1 MCLQKLKTI
10 YKYGKERFM
19 DIKYV
24 AKNYKI
30 SDKFKDVI
38 EKKLS
43 KLEKYFS
50 KDVDLKVACTEQN
63 DICKLEI
70 TINSAGLF
78 LRSEVT
84 SDNMYNNIDMALPK
98 LEKQIVKNN
107 KKYKNKFA
115 ERVVADSFEFIEEE
129 PEPIAARVVKTKTFE
144 LDPISVEDAIAF
156 MEAVGHN
163 FYVFLNGET
172 GEINV
177 IYKRNDGNL
186 GLIEVVK

>member
-1 MCLQKLKTI
+1 
-10 YKYGKERFM
+10 M

-24 AKNYKI
+24 AKNYRI
-30 SDKFKDVI
+30 SDKFKDII

-43 KLEKYFS
+43 KLEKYFT
-50 KDVDLKVACTEQN
+50 KDLDVKVACTEQN

-78 LRSEVT
+78 IRSEVS

-115 ERVVADSFEFIEEE
+115 ERVTAEVLEFLDAE
-129 PEPIAARVVKTKTFE
+129 PEATPSRVVKTKTFDLE
-144 LDPISVEDAIAF
+144 PITIDDAIAY

-163 FYVFLNGET
+163 FYVFLNGEN
-172 GEINV
+172 GEISV
-177 IYKRNDGNL
+177 VYKRNDGDY
-186 GLIEVVK
+186 GVIEARK

>member
-1 MCLQKLKTI
+1 
-10 YKYGKERFM
+10 M

-24 AKNYKI
+24 AKNYRI
-30 SDKFKDVI
+30 SDKFKDII

-43 KLEKYFS
+43 KLEKYFT
-50 KDVDLKVACTEQN
+50 KDLDVKVACTEQN

-78 LRSEVT
+78 IRSEVS

-115 ERVVADSFEFIEEE
+115 ERVPAEVLEFLDAE
-129 PEPIAARVVKTKTFE
+129 PEATPSRVVKTKTFDLE
-144 LDPISVEDAIAF
+144 PITIDDAIAY

-163 FYVFLNGET
+163 FYVFLNGES
-172 GEINV
+172 GEISV
-177 IYKRNDGNL
+177 VYKRNDGDY
-186 GLIEVVK
+186 GVIEARK

>member
-1 MCLQKLKTI
+1 
-10 YKYGKERFM
+10 M

-24 AKNYKI
+24 AKNYRI
-30 SDKFKDVI
+30 SDKFKDII

-43 KLEKYFS
+43 KLEKYFT
-50 KDVDLKVACTEQN
+50 KDLDVKVACTEQN

-78 LRSEVT
+78 IRSEVS

-98 LEKQIVKNN
+98 LEKQIVRNN

-115 ERVVADSFEFIEEE
+115 ERVSAEVLEFLDAE
-129 PEPIAARVVKTKTFE
+129 PEATPSRVVKTKTFDLE
-144 LDPISVEDAIAF
+144 PITIDDAIAY

-163 FYVFLNGET
+163 FYVFLNGES
-172 GEINV
+172 GEISV
-177 IYKRNDGNL
+177 VYKRNDGDY
-186 GLIEVVK
+186 GVIEARK

>member
-1 MCLQKLKTI
+1 MK
-10 YKYGKERFM
+10 KERFM

-24 AKNYKI
+24 SKNYKI

-50 KDVDLKVACTEQN
+50 KDVDCKVACTEQN
-63 DICKLEI
+63 DMCKLEI

-115 ERVVADSFEFIEEE
+115 ERVVADALEFLETE
-129 PEPIAARVVKTKTFE
+129 PEPVNSKVVKTKTFE
-144 LDPISVEDAIAF
+144 LDPISVDDAISY
-156 MEAVGHN
+156 MEAVDHN

-172 GEINV
+172 GEVNV
-177 IYKRNDGNL
+177 VYKRNDGNY